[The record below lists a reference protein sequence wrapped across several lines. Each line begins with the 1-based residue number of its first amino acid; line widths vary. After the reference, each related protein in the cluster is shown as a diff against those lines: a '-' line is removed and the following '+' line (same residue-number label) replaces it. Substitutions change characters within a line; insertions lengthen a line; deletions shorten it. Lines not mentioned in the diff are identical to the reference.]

1 MSENVTT
8 TVGAKENAGISS
20 YAYKVISSL
29 FMWTLIIVIVIGNS
43 LAIAAYCKATRLRVV
58 TRCFIINL
66 AVTDLL
72 VGAIIMP
79 FWFHRML
86 QDRQVVASVL
96 YKAWITLDIS
106 CATASITSL
115 AVVSIDRYI
124 VISKPLSYER
134 FLPKSRA
141 MLVIGVVW
149 CYSFVVAI
157 LREIDW
163 RFYSLLVTGFSF
175 LLPLGTILFAYANIF
190 KAAKAQVQR
199 IRRSCLPNSRESN
212 RNKRHFDKELKA
224 TKTIS
229 LVIGA
234 FLACWLP
241 FFVLSILSQ
250 YCTKCTISFEV
261 VIIVKWLHYANSAL
275 NPIIYSMHN
284 RDFRATLQSILFN
297 KNSHVLESAE
307 NTHSIH
313 HVITRAVQTR
323 LLSRN
328 GTKTSRV

>member
-1 MSENVTT
+1 MSENIST
-8 TVGAKENAGISS
+8 ANSHENVGISS

-29 FMWTLIIVIVIGNS
+29 FMWTLIIVIVVGNL
-43 LAIAAYCKATRLRVV
+43 LAIAAYCKATRLRIV

-86 QDRQVVASVL
+86 QNRQVMDSML

-115 AVVSIDRYI
+115 AVVSIDRFI

-134 FLPKSRA
+134 FLQKSRA
-141 MLVIGVVW
+141 IFVIFIVW
-149 CYSFVVAI
+149 CYSISVAV
-157 LREIDW
+157 LREINW
-163 RFYSLLVTGFSF
+163 HYYSLLVTGFSF
-175 LLPLGTILFAYANIF
+175 LLPFGTILFAYANIF
-190 KAAKAQVQR
+190 KAAKFQAKR
-199 IRRSCLPNSRESN
+199 IRRSCLPNSTGSN
-212 RNKRHFDKELKA
+212 TNKKHFEKELKA

-234 FLACWLP
+234 FLVCWSP
-241 FFVLSILSQ
+241 FFVLSILSK
-250 YCTKCTISFEV
+250 YCTQCTISFEV

-284 RDFRATLQSILFN
+284 REFRAALHVILFH
-297 KNSHVLESAE
+297 KNSNVLESVE
-307 NTHSIH
+307 NTHSVH
-313 HVITRAVQTR
+313 HAITRAVQIR
-323 LLSRN
+323 LNRS
-328 GTKTSRV
+328 GVKTSRV

>member
-1 MSENVTT
+1 MSEGNSTID
-8 TVGAKENAGISS
+8 GNKNAGISS
-20 YAYKVISSL
+20 YAYKVVSSL
-29 FMWTLIIVIVIGNS
+29 FMWTLIILIVVGNL
-43 LAIAAYCKATRLRVV
+43 LAIATYCKATRLRIV

-86 QDRQVVASVL
+86 QDRQNTASTF
-96 YKAWITLDIS
+96 YKAWVTLDIS

-141 MLVIGVVW
+141 IFVILVVW
-149 CYSFVVAI
+149 CYSIGVAV
-157 LREIDW
+157 LREINW
-163 RFYSLLVTGFSF
+163 LYYSLLVTVFSF
-175 LLPLGTILFAYANIF
+175 LLPLATIVFAYANIF
-190 KAAKAQVQR
+190 KAAKFQAQR
-199 IRRSCLPNSRESN
+199 IRRSCLPNSRGAST
-212 RNKRHFDKELKA
+212 NKKHFDKELKA

-234 FLACWLP
+234 FLVCWLP
-241 FFVLSILSQ
+241 FFILSIVSQ
-250 YCTKCTISFEV
+250 RCQKCTISFEV

-284 RDFRATLQSILFN
+284 RDFRATVQSILFN
-297 KNSHVLESAE
+297 KNSHRMESAE
-307 NTHSIH
+307 NTLH
-313 HVITRAVQTR
+313 HVITRAVHEIR
-323 LLSRN
+323 RSRS
-328 GTKTSRV
+328 GTKTSRVWQY

>member
-1 MSENVTT
+1 MSENSSTT
-8 TVGAKENAGISS
+8 NLQESEGISS

-29 FMWTLIIVIVIGNS
+29 FMWTLIIVIVVGNL
-43 LAIAAYCKATRLRVV
+43 LAIAAYCKATRLRIV

-86 QDRQVVASVL
+86 QDRQVTASML
-96 YKAWITLDIS
+96 YKSWITLDIS

-141 MLVIGVVW
+141 IFVILLVW
-149 CYSFVVAI
+149 CYSFGVAV
-157 LREIDW
+157 LRETKW
-163 RFYSLLVTGFSF
+163 RYYSLLVTGFSF

-190 KAAKAQVQR
+190 KAAKAQAKR
-199 IRRSCLPNSRESN
+199 IRRSCLPNSSESN
-212 RNKRHFDKELKA
+212 TNKKHFDKELKA

-241 FFVLSILSQ
+241 FFVLSLLSK

-284 RDFRATLQSILFN
+284 RDFRAALQSILFN
-297 KNSHVLESAE
+297 KNSHVFESAD
-307 NTHSIH
+307 NTHSVH
-313 HVITRAVQTR
+313 HVITRAVQIR
-323 LLSRN
+323 RN
-328 GTKTSRV
+328 RSGTKTSRV

>member
-1 MSENVTT
+1 MSAENITT
-8 TVGAKENAGISS
+8 LNPEENAGISS

-29 FMWTLIIVIVIGNS
+29 FMWTLIIVIVVGNL
-43 LAIAAYCKATRLRVV
+43 LAIAAYYKATRLRIV

-86 QDRQVVASVL
+86 QDRQVMASVL

-141 MLVIGVVW
+141 IFVILIVW
-149 CYSFVVAI
+149 CYSFGVAV
-157 LREIDW
+157 LREIEW
-163 RFYSLLVTGFSF
+163 HYYSLLVTGFSF

-190 KAAKAQVQR
+190 KAAKFQAKR
-199 IRRSCLPNSRESN
+199 IRRSCLPNSSESN
-212 RNKRHFDKELKA
+212 KKHFDKELKA

-234 FLACWLP
+234 FLVCWLP

-250 YCTKCTISFEV
+250 HCTKCTISFEV
-261 VIIVKWLHYANSAL
+261 VIMVKWLHYANSAL

-284 RDFRATLQSILFN
+284 RDFRAALHSLLFN
-297 KNSHVLESAE
+297 KNSHILESAE
-307 NTHSIH
+307 NTHSVH
-313 HVITRAVQTR
+313 HAITRAVQIR
-323 LLSRN
+323 RN
-328 GTKTSRV
+328 RTKTSRV

>member
-1 MSENVTT
+1 MSENIS
-8 TVGAKENAGISS
+8 TVSQESVGISS

-29 FMWTLIIVIVIGNS
+29 FMWTLIIVIVVGNL

-86 QDRQVVASVL
+86 QDRHIVTTIL
-96 YKAWITLDIS
+96 YKSWITLDIS
-106 CATASITSL
+106 CATASIISL

-141 MLVIGVVW
+141 IFVIFVLW
-149 CYSFVVAI
+149 CYSIGVAV
-157 LREIDW
+157 LREIKW
-163 RFYSLLVTGFSF
+163 RYYSLLVTGFSF
-175 LLPLGTILFAYANIF
+175 ILPLGTILFAYANIF
-190 KAAKAQVQR
+190 KAAKVQAKR

-212 RNKRHFDKELKA
+212 RNRKHFDKELKA

-234 FLACWLP
+234 FLVCWLP

-250 YCTKCTISFEV
+250 YCTQCTISFEV

-284 RDFRATLQSILFN
+284 RDFRAALQTILFN
-297 KNSHVLESAE
+297 KNSNALESAD
-307 NTHSIH
+307 NTHSVH
-313 HVITRAVQTR
+313 HVLTRAVQTR
-323 LLSRN
+323 LTRN

>member
-1 MSENVTT
+1 MSENVS
-8 TVGAKENAGISS
+8 TVSPGSEGISS

-29 FMWTLIIVIVIGNS
+29 FMWTLIIVIVVGNL
-43 LAIAAYCKATRLRVV
+43 LAIAAYCKAARLRVV

-86 QDRQVVASVL
+86 QDRQIVTTLL
-96 YKAWITLDIS
+96 YKAWITLDIT
-106 CATASITSL
+106 CATASIISL

-141 MLVIGVVW
+141 IFVILVVW
-149 CYSFVVAI
+149 LYSFGVAV
-157 LREIDW
+157 LREIRW
-163 RFYSLLVTGFSF
+163 RYYSLLVTGFSF
-175 LLPLGTILFAYANIF
+175 ILPLGTILFAYANIF
-190 KAAKAQVQR
+190 KAAKVQAMR
-199 IRRSCLPNSRESN
+199 IRRSCLPNSSESN
-212 RNKRHFDKELKA
+212 RNKKHFEKELKA

-234 FLACWLP
+234 FLVCWLP
-241 FFVLSILSQ
+241 FFVLSIMSQ
-250 YCTKCTISFEV
+250 HCTQCTISFEV

-284 RDFRATLQSILFN
+284 RDFRAALQTILFN
-297 KNSHVLESAE
+297 KNSNVHESAD
-307 NTHSIH
+307 NTHSVH

-323 LLSRN
+323 LTRN